1 MIEQI
6 LMDKLLRNACCIDKC
21 CKLKQFYLLL
31 ESTFIYV
38 IVKLYRMVK

>member
-21 CKLKQFYLLL
+21 CKLKQFYLCYCK
-31 ESTFIYV
+31 TI
-38 IVKLYRMVK
+38 